1 MNKKEIIIFTAWVG
15 LATAMAASS
24 VYAKDFSVAGQTLSV
39 GASSDLN
46 YTTGVEDW
54 EWELTPSA
62 GLTAMGLGFTMATDI
77 DMLTLDED
85 DIFQG
90 LDFTVDYTVPST
102 NISLYT
108 EVSTGSDLEFGAVTV
123 GSVCSRSVTG
133 S

>member
-15 LATAMAASS
+15 LAAVMASTTS
-24 VYAKDFSVAGQTLSV
+24 YGKDFSVAGQTVSV

-102 NISLYT
+102 NISVYT
-108 EVSTGSDLEFGAVTV
+108 EVSTDSDLEFGDVTV
-123 GSVCSRSVTG
+123 GAMASF
-133 S
+133 

>member
-15 LATAMAASS
+15 IATAMAASS
-24 VYAKDFSVAGQTLSV
+24 VYAKAFSVAGQTLSV

-108 EVSTGSDLEFGAVTV
+108 EVSTDSDLEFGDVTV
-123 GSVCSRSVTG
+123 GATVSF
-133 S
+133 

>member
-1 MNKKEIIIFTAWVG
+1 MNKKEIIIFTTWVG

-24 VYAKDFSVAGQTLSV
+24 VYGKDFSVAGQTLSV

-90 LDFTVDYTVPST
+90 LDFTIDYTVPST
-102 NISLYT
+102 NISVYT
-108 EVSTGSDLEFGAVTV
+108 EVSTDSDLEFGDVTV
-123 GSVCSRSVTG
+123 GATVSF
-133 S
+133 

>member
-1 MNKKEIIIFTAWVG
+1 MKTTTIPTVALLTATSVS
-15 LATAMAASS
+15 AM
-24 VYAKDFSVAGQTLSV
+24 DFPVAGQTVSI

-77 DMLTLDED
+77 DMLELED
-85 DIFQG
+85 GDIFQG
-90 LDFTVDYTVPST
+90 LDFTVDYTIPST

-108 EVSTGSDLEFGAVTV
+108 EVSTDSDLEFGDVTV
-123 GSVCSRSVTG
+123 GATVSF
-133 S
+133 

>member
-1 MNKKEIIIFTAWVG
+1 MNKIEIVVIVAWVG
-15 LATAMAASS
+15 LAGLLASTAS
-24 VYAKDFSVAGQTLSV
+24 YGKDFSVAGQTVSI

-62 GLTAMGLGFTMATDI
+62 GLSAMGLGFTMATDI
-77 DMLTLDED
+77 DMLELED
-85 DIFQG
+85 GDIFQG

-108 EVSTGSDLEFGAVTV
+108 EVSTDSDLEFGDVTIGATV
-123 GSVCSRSVTG
+123 SF
-133 S
+133 

>member
-1 MNKKEIIIFTAWVG
+1 MSKIEIAVIAAWVG
-15 LATAMAASS
+15 LAAMMATTAS
-24 VYAKDFSVAGQTLSV
+24 YAKDFSVAGQTLSV

-77 DMLTLDED
+77 DMLTLDEE

-102 NISLYT
+102 NINLYT
-108 EVSTGSDLEFGAVTV
+108 EVSTGSDLEFGDVTV
-123 GSVCSRSVTG
+123 GATVSF
-133 S
+133 

>member
-1 MNKKEIIIFTAWVG
+1 MNKKEIAVIAAWVG
-15 LATAMAASS
+15 LAAVMATTAS
-24 VYAKDFSVAGQTLSV
+24 YAKDFSVAGQTLSV

-54 EWELTPSA
+54 EWEMTPSA
-62 GLTAMGLGFTMATDI
+62 GLSAMGIGLTMSTDI
-77 DMLTLDED
+77 DMLALDEG

-108 EVSTGSDLEFGAVTV
+108 EVSTDSDLEFGDIIVGATV
-123 GSVCSRSVTG
+123 SF
-133 S
+133 

>member
-1 MNKKEIIIFTAWVG
+1 MCIRDRTVSI
-15 LATAMAASS
+15 
-24 VYAKDFSVAGQTLSV
+24 

-62 GLTAMGLGFTMATDI
+62 GLSAMGLGFTMATDI
-77 DMLTLDED
+77 DMLELED
-85 DIFQG
+85 GDIFQG

-108 EVSTGSDLEFGAVTV
+108 EVSTDSDLEFGDVTIGATV
-123 GSVCSRSVTG
+123 SF
-133 S
+133 

>member
-1 MNKKEIIIFTAWVG
+1 MNKIEIVVIAAWVG
-15 LATAMAASS
+15 LAGLLASTAS
-24 VYAKDFSVAGQTLSV
+24 YGKDFSVAGQTVSI

-62 GLTAMGLGFTMATDI
+62 GLSAMGLGFTMATDS
-77 DMLTLDED
+77 DRLELED
-85 DIFQG
+85 GDIFQG

-108 EVSTGSDLEFGAVTV
+108 EVSTDSDLEFGDVTIGATV
-123 GSVCSRSVTG
+123 SF
-133 S
+133 